1 MIELLRR
8 AADRDPDAVAMIAES
23 GEWTYGR
30 LAAEAEDYAHG
41 LRAAGIDR
49 FAIVSNDIPVVVAL
63 LAASSLIGAEACVY
77 APDIATEEMDRQAAA
92 FSHETVVSD
101 RADLGDARCCS
112 RDAGVAAGGRAGARR
127 TP

>member
-1 MIELLRR
+1 
-8 AADRDPDAVAMIAES
+8 MIAES

-30 LAAEAEDYAHG
+30 LATETEDYAHG

-92 FSHETVVSD
+92 FSHGTVVSD
-101 RADLGDARCCS
+101 RADLGDHSVSVVTPESLRVDGPAL
-112 RDAGVAAGGRAGARR
+112 AVLPERR
-127 TP
+127 PLLVLTTGSTG